1 MEFNLCM
8 QKYQSLYKLALLFL
22 MEVAI
27 HVQSTQNRK
36 LLIFFHY
43 LKKIL
48 MKFIFCMQI
57 NMEVLYKLILTFW
70 VCLIRPSQSAH
81 NSSVCLGVIWQKSSH
96 FELGKVLIS
105 WSKSDKRVDYFSEF
119 FFELKELNIVC
130 MLFLLKCF
138 TYVKGLTV
146 MSALF
151 L

>member
-1 MEFNLCM
+1 
-8 QKYQSLYKLALLFL
+8 
-22 MEVAI
+22 
-27 HVQSTQNRK
+27 
-36 LLIFFHY
+36 
-43 LKKIL
+43 
-48 MKFIFCMQI
+48 
-57 NMEVLYKLILTFW
+57 MEVLYKLILTFW